1 MMLLRRLVPD
11 RLGTAALEFAIAFPV
26 VLLITLGSIELALIM
41 LADAS
46 LEIAASEAS
55 RIGSLTAFGDAAA
68 REAKVK
74 SIVATTTGRWIP
86 VKSNITVTTH
96 IYPDLTA
103 LGKPTW
109 IESNNIPGCQPAE
122 GDCTGVQ
129 IIPGMGASSNLV
141 VYTIVMTRS
150 GFTGILKTVGISNLT
165 FQRQIIVINE

>member
-1 MMLLRRLVPD
+1 MTLLRRLVPD
-11 RLGTAALEFAIAFPV
+11 RLGTTALEFAIAFPV

-55 RIGSLTAFGDAAA
+55 RIGALTAYGDAAA

-74 SIVATTTGRWIP
+74 SIVATIAGRWIP
-86 VKSNITVTTH
+86 VKSNITVTTR

-109 IESNNIPGCQPAE
+109 IESNGIPGCQPAE
-122 GDCTGVQ
+122 GNCAGVQ
-129 IIPGMGASSNLV
+129 VIPGLGHSGDLV
-141 VYTIVMTRS
+141 VYTILMERS
-150 GFTGILKTVGISNLT
+150 GFTGILKTVGISNLA
-165 FQRQIIVINE
+165 FQRKIIVINE